1 MSVPRWGDGSAR
13 CPKGKSGG
21 AARKWLED
29 QGLLAK
35 DEAELTKAFMA
46 FAGRA
51 GSHACI
57 SDQVDAQLRRHFAT
71 ALMSFAIAQL
81 G

>member
-1 MSVPRWGDGSAR
+1 
-13 CPKGKSGG
+13 
-21 AARKWLED
+21 
-29 QGLLAK
+29 
-35 DEAELTKAFMA
+35 MA

-51 GSHACI
+51 GSHAGI

-71 ALMSFAIAQL
+71 ALTSFGIAKL